1 QGLVLDSYLR
11 LSRGQVAGLAQ
22 LGIAAE
28 PAPGTN
34 RAGPNASAAC
44 FEVPSAY
51 ELVAGGKK
59 LLGSAQNRRA
69 RVVLQHGSLPLCG
82 DLTRLVECLAVPS
95 EEARA
100 ALRRNLADHATT
112 VEQVL
117 GRRVSFDEVAA
128 AMASG
133 FREALGIRLVPGE
146 LTPAEWKRAD
156 QLLHEQY
163 DHPDWTERT

>member
-1 QGLVLDSYLR
+1 
-11 LSRGQVAGLAQ
+11 
-22 LGIAAE
+22 
-28 PAPGTN
+28 
-34 RAGPNASAAC
+34 
-44 FEVPSAY
+44 Y

-69 RVVLQHGSLPLCG
+69 RVVLQHGSLPLFG
-82 DLTRLVECLAVPS
+82 DLTRLVECLALPD
-95 EEARA
+95 ENARA

-117 GRRVSFDEVAA
+117 GRRASFDEVAE
-128 AMASG
+128 AMALG
-133 FREALGIRLVPGE
+133 FSEALGLNLVPGE
-146 LTPAEWKRAD
+146 LTPDELTLAD